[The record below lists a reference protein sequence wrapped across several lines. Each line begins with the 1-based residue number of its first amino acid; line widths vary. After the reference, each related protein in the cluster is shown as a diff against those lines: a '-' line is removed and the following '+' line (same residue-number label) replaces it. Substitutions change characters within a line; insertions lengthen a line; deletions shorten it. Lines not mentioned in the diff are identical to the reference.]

1 MKTKEF
7 NPENGWFVDD
17 LPVFQNGHV
26 DVAFLYFWGVS
37 NIIVCDD

>member
-26 DVAFLYFWGVS
+26 DVAF
-37 NIIVCDD
+37 